1 MSPTDIDT
9 AGIVRNGSAS
19 DEEKPRIQRP
29 MNLQQRP
36 EYCQPY
42 QNAQER
48 HWKGQIRNE
57 EFINVRR
64 QDKLSRDCEG
74 AQCLM
79 IGFLQR
85 GFRSSC

>member
-57 EFINVRR
+57 RVHKCKATR
-64 QDKLSRDCEG
+64 QIEPGL
-74 AQCLM
+74 
-79 IGFLQR
+79 
-85 GFRSSC
+85 